1 MKMSV
6 VNKFMEEHSQF
17 FRGNQIV
24 RGLYIRIDCVEFFV
38 LEQRGWENKCNTFV
52 FRFECGSFVSC
63 STEIN
68 TMERYFLEISN
79 SDYAEYVVF

>member
-6 VNKFMEEHSQF
+6 VNKFMEEHSDF

-38 LEQRGWENKCNTFV
+38 LEQEEWKNQRKTFV
-52 FRFECGSFVSC
+52 FRFECGNFAHC
-63 STEIN
+63 NTEIN
-68 TMERYFLEISN
+68 TMEKYFLEIPNSN
-79 SDYAEYVVF
+79 DAEYITF